1 MNDQVVEVV
10 RHEDLASSDIEGLRG
25 LFDSEYFV
33 DFGRWDP
40 EQPYGYA
47 PHDVHVIARANR
59 RIVGHVGWA
68 RREIAVGSRL
78 VAVAG
83 VGGVLATEA
92 ERGSGL
98 GKLLMT
104 CAAQTMREWHD
115 DVDFGYLGCREEVVP
130 FYVSCGWTQIS
141 ATETFADRD
150 GAPVTELPG
159 PPILILPIRETA
171 SAWPHG
177 DIDLRGRA
185 W

>member
-1 MNDQVVEVV
+1 MNDFVVDVV
-10 RHEDLASSDIEGLRG
+10 RHEDLTTEEPDGLRR
-25 LFDSEYFV
+25 LFESEYSA

-47 PHDVHVIARANR
+47 PHDVHVIARSDG
-59 RIVGHVGWA
+59 RIIGHVGWA
-68 RREIAVGSRL
+68 RREISVGSC
-78 VAVAG
+78 AVVIAG
-83 VGGVLATEA
+83 TGGVLVSAT

-98 GKLLMT
+98 GELLMSR
-104 CAAQTMREWHD
+104 AAQTMREWRD

-130 FYVSCGWTQIS
+130 FYVSCGWTRIS

-171 SAWPHG
+171 SAWPGG